1 MHRLLTESIP
11 SRRKGTRNL
20 SKECAKRHRHRR
32 ARDRDLRARCRTES
46 GIEPSSPA
54 IPAAIPA
61 ARTSDS
67 RSSQSLTVSAVD
79 AFGRHSSLIC
89 KCTTGELLKGE
100 HSRQRPGLGTNRV
113 CNRKMEVQGQAAC
126 AAVTLGVSPS
136 RAARLSR
143 LLWSASSAARARSRC
158 RNGAPWTSHLKYYPT
173 RSSPDQGSYTGSS
186 RGGID

>member
-1 MHRLLTESIP
+1 MSVAIEFGSVGLLHPWEGHHTWQIVQCVTSHCGASFGYPCSMGALRPCKRMHLRTRDIVTSAQMHRLLTESIP

-46 GIEPSSPA
+46 GIGPSSPA

-113 CNRKMEVQGQAAC
+113 CNRKCRVK
-126 AAVTLGVSPS
+126 P
-136 RAARLSR
+136 RAPR
-143 LLWSASSAARARSRC
+143 
-158 RNGAPWTSHLKYYPT
+158 
-173 RSSPDQGSYTGSS
+173 
-186 RGGID
+186 